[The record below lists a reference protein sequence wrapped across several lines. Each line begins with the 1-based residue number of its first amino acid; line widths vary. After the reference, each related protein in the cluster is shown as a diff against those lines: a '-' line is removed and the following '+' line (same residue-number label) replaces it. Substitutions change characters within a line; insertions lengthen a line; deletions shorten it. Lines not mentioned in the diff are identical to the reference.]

1 MKYIFTIE
9 HRNNL
14 MELDDSFTEW
24 ITASSIYD
32 AKQQIEKAYPTKL
45 GYKCI
50 FLNETN

>member
-9 HRNNL
+9 HYNDNL
-14 MELDDSFTEW
+14 ELNDSFKEW
-24 ITASSIYD
+24 ITANSEYD

-50 FLNETN
+50 LNETN